1 MSHLLSAST
10 AMSNKFLDLSFIKD
24 YVDLTKEKII
34 QKNTIHDLPEAERP
48 EIERS
53 VKLWKEVKIW
63 SYLVIKWG
71 EFTPLT
77 PSLLKSK
84 VWYLSEWTCSTFQ
97 PNRVIKARIMSQTEI
112 NRMRSYQQA

>member
-1 MSHLLSAST
+1 MS
-10 AMSNKFLDLSFIKD
+10 KFLDLSFIKD

-48 EIERS
+48 EIERP
-53 VKLWKEVKIW
+53 VALWKEVRIG
-63 SYLVIKWG
+63 SYLVIKGWL
-71 EFTPLT
+71 FTPLT

-84 VWYLSEWTCSTFQ
+84 VRYLSEWTCSTFQ